1 MKNLSCKKSFAEGH
15 KGREKHPLCNGGEYK
30 LKETLRTLEKYLL
43 ELDRIA
49 DYKKTRNPSDR
60 RTKGYA
66 LRHCTPD
73 DMNIWLK
80 DLPPHIAHTLSYSII
95 PATAALIGD
104 GIPKDKVEA
113 LYKEA
118 VERSLELVQ
127 RLSSGALSH
136 PLKTIIADAVGL
148 IEHVLAEANLHIKTN
163 MQNFHT
169 RSPAMIQKIPHLTSP
184 TAIESSLNNV

>member
-30 LKETLRTLEKYLL
+30 LKENLRMLEKYLL

-95 PATAALIGD
+95 PATAALIKD
-104 GIPKDKVEA
+104 GVPQDKVDA

-127 RLSSGALSH
+127 RLSSGVLSSH
-136 PLKTIIADAVGL
+136 RLKTIIAEAVGL
-148 IEHVLAEANLHIKTN
+148 IKHVLDEANLHIKLTQGGCPT
-163 MQNFHT
+163 M
-169 RSPAMIQKIPHLTSP
+169 RSLADK
-184 TAIESSLNNV
+184 NNHPSNQPLAK